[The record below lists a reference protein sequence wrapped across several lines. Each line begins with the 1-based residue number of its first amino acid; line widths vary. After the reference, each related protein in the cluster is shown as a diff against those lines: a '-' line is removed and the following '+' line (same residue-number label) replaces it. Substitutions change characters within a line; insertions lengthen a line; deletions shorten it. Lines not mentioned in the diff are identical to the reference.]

1 MVRTL
6 VNNHIERSERLK
18 SLDKPK
24 ISSEAREKGVL
35 VNLPPRAERE
45 AKKVMVNLRLRVKR
59 EAIGL
64 LLNLHS
70 RAKREAKGS

>member
-45 AKKVMVNLRLRVKR
+45 AKEVLVNLP
-59 EAIGL
+59 
-64 LLNLHS
+64 S
-70 RAKREAKGS
+70 RAKREVKRDWATYHLERSERL